1 MVGVA
6 QRPAVV
12 EWKGGHNV
20 TWDACSKNAGRG
32 GGRERGPE
40 WAGLQT
46 LLEMETLDTRGQDSI
61 GATTLVVNLAKAF
74 EKVQLNEVWPCILT
88 FHKEC

>member
-20 TWDACSKNAGRG
+20 TWDACSKNAEE
-32 GGRERGPE
+32 GGREGERTGMGRVADVARNGTTGHKGP
-40 WAGLQT
+40 G
-46 LLEMETLDTRGQDSI
+46 
-61 GATTLVVNLAKAF
+61 
-74 EKVQLNEVWPCILT
+74 
-88 FHKEC
+88 